1 MPPPFTSFEAT
12 GFPSEI
18 LREVSNYCLSFFIFY
33 FLCLYAIMVARSS
46 CKFANTV

>member
-18 LREVSNYCLSFFIFY
+18 LREVLTFAFVLLSSIFIQHWWSVAAVSNPS
-33 FLCLYAIMVARSS
+33 
-46 CKFANTV
+46 